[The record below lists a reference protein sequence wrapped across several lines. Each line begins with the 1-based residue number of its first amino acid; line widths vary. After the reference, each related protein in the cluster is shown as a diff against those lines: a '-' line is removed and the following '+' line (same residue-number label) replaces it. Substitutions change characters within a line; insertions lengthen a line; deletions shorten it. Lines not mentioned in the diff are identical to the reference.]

1 MVKHYLDLHF
11 EGLTLHVQQEERC
24 MENSNT
30 KTQRGNAKALLT
42 EKEIR
47 SW

>member
-11 EGLTLHVQQEERC
+11 EGLTLHVQQEARF

-30 KTQRGNAKALLT
+30 ETQRGNAKALLT